1 MIALHTIR
9 QRHSKGISVQWC
21 VTRRKDGCAAALCIS
36 GVGMQKLSLRKGLG
50 YLDANAQPQGSSVC
64 CQVFGDTYSAHLAVR
79 RGRKGFGVKLCRAEL
94 VLRKTGL
101 RRQPAL
107 QH

>member
-36 GVGMQKLSLRKGLG
+36 GVRMQKLSLQGRIWAIWMQMHSLKDHWCAARGLLTPAVHTELCEEG
-50 YLDANAQPQGSSVC
+50 NSCLESS
-64 CQVFGDTYSAHLAVR
+64 S
-79 RGRKGFGVKLCRAEL
+79 AEL
-94 VLRKTGL
+94 SRSS
-101 RRQPAL
+101 RQACEDN